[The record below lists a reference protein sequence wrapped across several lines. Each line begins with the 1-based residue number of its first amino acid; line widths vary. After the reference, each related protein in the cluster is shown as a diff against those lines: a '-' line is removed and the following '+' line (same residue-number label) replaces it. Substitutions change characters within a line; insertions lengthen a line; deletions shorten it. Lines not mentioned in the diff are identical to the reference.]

1 MKVFLDTNVLV
12 SAFATRGLCADVLET
27 VLLEHELLVGR
38 EVLKELDRVLR
49 LKLRLPPARVREIVE
64 FIGGEA
70 ARHIDISEPASAK
83 VDAEDAR
90 VLGEALAAQTELFV
104 TGDRVLLDLGRLGE
118 LRIVSPRQ
126 FWEIL
131 RYRTP

>member
-38 EVLKELDRVLR
+38 QVLKELDRVLR
-49 LKLRLPPARVREIVE
+49 LKLRLPPARVKEIVE
-64 FIGGEA
+64 FIGSEA
-70 ARHIDISEPASAK
+70 AQHIDTSEPASAK

-90 VLGEALAAQTELFV
+90 VLGEALAARTALFV

-131 RYRTP
+131 KYRAP